1 MSSAM
6 NRTRVVRALACL
18 VASLVLAAC
27 HSPVRPPAG
36 TTDATN
42 SASDS
47 PEAMASSGRSG
58 VGATT
63 PRLAVY
69 DLGALDIIQALG
81 GQAAIVPD
89 ARLPAYLEPQARA
102 AAARGGS
109 LFEPDEALLRS
120 EQPDRVI
127 LGRRAADHKAALSA
141 IAPTV
146 NLAPRPDH
154 FLADVRAN
162 VRQLGRWLAAD
173 DRAEALIS
181 RLDHGLQQ
189 VHTLTA
195 GQTGLVLFVTAGG
208 ASVQAPGS
216 RHGMLYEVSGLSPV
230 VGAILAGSDEGARP
244 EPGSPQA
251 QALRQARAAE
261 LARAMATE
269 PDWLIVLDR
278 TGATGG
284 EASGMAVLA
293 GMAEVAGSAAW
304 RAGRVIQVDAATWY
318 LATGGIQ
325 GLLRS
330 LDGMTRTLRQDD

>member
-1 MSSAM
+1 M
-6 NRTRVVRALACL
+6 
-18 VASLVLAAC
+18 
-27 HSPVRPPAG
+27 G
-36 TTDATN
+36 
-42 SASDS
+42 
-47 PEAMASSGRSG
+47 
-58 VGATT
+58 
-63 PRLAVY
+63 
-69 DLGALDIIQALG
+69 
-81 GQAAIVPD
+81 
-89 ARLPAYLEPQARA
+89 
-102 AAARGGS
+102 
-109 LFEPDEALLRS
+109 
-120 EQPDRVI
+120 
-127 LGRRAADHKAALSA
+127 
-141 IAPTV
+141 
-146 NLAPRPDH
+146 
-154 FLADVRAN
+154 
-162 VRQLGRWLAAD
+162 QLGRGVAAD
-173 DRAEALIS
+173 DGAEALIS

-216 RHGMLYEVSGLSPV
+216 RHGMLYEVSGLSSV

-284 EASGMAVLA
+284 EASGTGLA